1 MKGHEAGISLPEL
14 MVAALLI
21 GLALIPLLRLYPLTL
36 GYNVS
41 KDDTVLSFAA
51 IRKAEEVITLARVR
65 GTSVSP
71 SGTAACPDLPMCL
84 LVWTTTTEA
93 SSSTSGVGWL
103 KDVTVVACEDLNG
116 NSVCD
121 PGEPQVRYDTKVTS
135 RP

>member
-14 MVAALLI
+14 MVATFLI
-21 GLALIPLLRLYPLTL
+21 GLALIPLLRLYPATL

-41 KDDTVLSFAA
+41 NDDMILSFAA
-51 IRKAEEVITLARVR
+51 IRKAEEVISLMRVR

-71 SGTAACPDLPMCL
+71 SGTATCPDLPNCL

-103 KDVTVVACEDLNG
+103 KDVTVVACKDLNSD
-116 NSVCD
+116 NSCD
-121 PGEPQVRYDTKVTS
+121 PGEPQVLYATKVTS